1 LNYLNRSLDDRVMPR
16 LQSDVETVQNLPVSF
31 VLHLTPPFA
40 S

>member
-1 LNYLNRSLDDRVMPR
+1 MPR
-16 LQSDVETVQNLPVSF
+16 LQSDVETVQNRPISF